1 LSVNEIFERRPNHVK
16 TFGIVLRYQ
25 SRTGNHNMYKE
36 YRDVSL
42 NGAVSQLHAEMAGNH
57 RASPDTI
64 SIIRT
69 AILNKRKEI
78 RRPRSLQYRGNVKFP
93 ILRTTTRASN
103 RRYHSVFRATR
114 PNTFRQ

>member
-1 LSVNEIFERRPNHVK
+1 
-16 TFGIVLRYQ
+16 
-25 SRTGNHNMYKE
+25 MYKE

-69 AILNKRKEI
+69 AVLHKKDEI
-78 RRPRSLQYRGNVKFP
+78 RRPRSLQFRDSKIKFP
-93 ILRTTTRASN
+93 ILRTVSRASHK
-103 RRYHSVFRATR
+103 RFRTVFRANR
-114 PNTFRQ
+114 PNTFHQ